1 MLTRRITAT
10 DHSAVLRLAQAS
22 DTALEAAELT
32 RDCARVWVATD
43 ASQAVRGF
51 LLAWA
56 VADEVHLLNIVSA
69 PEVRRRGVGRALM
82 QTLLEFAAETKA
94 RLVVLEVRRSNV
106 AAIRLYRSSGFC
118 AIGVRR
124 GYYSDSGEDAVEMLA
139 TLDPVSGEI
148 EPGRDEIHLS
158 L

>member
-1 MLTRRITAT
+1 MLTRRITAD
-10 DHSAVLRLAQAS
+10 DHSAVMKIAQAS

-43 ASQAVRGF
+43 ADQTVQGF

-56 VADEVHLLNIVSA
+56 VADELHLLNIVSA
-69 PEVRRRGVGRALM
+69 PASRRRGVGRALM
-82 QTLLEFAAETKA
+82 QALLAFAAENKA
-94 RLVVLEVRRSNV
+94 RLVLLEVRRSNV

-118 AIGVRR
+118 AIGFRR
-124 GYYSDSGEDAVEMLA
+124 GYYSDTGEDAVEMLA
-139 TLDPVSGEI
+139 TLDPISGQI